1 MKRNKLVVIGS
12 GRLGATI
19 AAKMSEKGEDVIIV
33 DLRQDSFRKLRDTFS
48 GYQVIGDA
56 TDIAVLEDAFIKE
69 AETVVIATNYDNVNI
84 FIAHVCSKILNV
96 PRIVVRL
103 SDADKGELLEG
114 DDIQII
120 YPFNLSLN
128 AFIQLNERSGE

>member
-1 MKRNKLVVIGS
+1 MKRNKVIVIGS
-12 GRLGATI
+12 GRLGASI
-19 AAKMSEKGEDVIIV
+19 AAKMSEKGVDVIIV
-33 DLRQDSFRKLRDTFS
+33 DLRQDSFRKLKDTFS

-56 TDIAVLEDAFIKE
+56 TDIAVLEEAFVKE
-69 AETVVIATNYDNVNI
+69 AKTVVIATNFDNVNI
-84 FIAHVCSKILNV
+84 FIAHVCSKVFHV

-103 SDADKGELLEG
+103 SDSDKGELLEG

-128 AFIQLNERSGE
+128 AFIQLNEGSGE